1 MQSPMAR
8 TRLGFDH
15 WDHLLDIVV
24 APDRSWRYKDED
36 ELELCLETGR
46 MTAATALAVRE
57 EGCRVIEQIE
67 ANALPVLPGDWVD
80 LTMYSV

>member
-1 MQSPMAR
+1 VNLQSPMAR

-15 WDHLLDIVV
+15 WDHQLDIVV

-36 ELELCLETGR
+36 ELELCVETGR

-67 ANALPVLPGDWVD
+67 ANAPPFCDGWE
-80 LTMYSV
+80 S